1 MISTIGTPTA
11 NNPLTRA
18 FTLVELILVMA
29 LLVLLLALVAPSLSN
44 SLRQHN
50 LEQAATQWLAVTE
63 YARDE
68 AVSQGVPMTVWL
80 NPKSGHYGAGP
91 ATGYPS
97 AAARSR
103 EYHLAEN
110 LSFAPGTSVTAADG
124 VLTAAQF
131 SPDGTL
137 DTSSIAEVDIL
148 DRNKHTIS
156 LAQRADGDGYEIVK
170 PAR

>member
-1 MISTIGTPTA
+1 MVV
-11 NNPLTRA
+11 
-18 FTLVELILVMA
+18 LVV
-29 LLVLLLALVAPSLSN
+29 LLALIAPSLSN

-68 AVSQGVPMTVWL
+68 AVSQSVPMTVWL
-80 NPKSGHYGAGP
+80 NPINGRYGASP

-103 EYHLAEN
+103 EYRLPEN
-110 LSFAPGTSVTAADG
+110 LSFAPGTSVAAADG

-137 DTSSIAEVDIL
+137 DTTSIPGVDIL

-156 LAQRADGDGYEIVK
+156 LAQRADGDGYQIVN
-170 PAR
+170 PSR